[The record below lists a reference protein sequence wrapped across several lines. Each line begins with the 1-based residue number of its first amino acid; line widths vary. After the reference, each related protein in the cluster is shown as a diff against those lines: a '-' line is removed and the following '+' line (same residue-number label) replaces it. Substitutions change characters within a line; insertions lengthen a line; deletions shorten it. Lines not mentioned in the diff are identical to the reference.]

1 MIKIDIM
8 TPSEEIITQAHSFD
22 AWYPPAYFL
31 MKRKLKKKT
40 IDSITRLKAAPN
52 IIVKAKQY
60 KLKIRKKR
68 P

>member
-40 IDSITRLKAAPN
+40 IDSMTNPKKAPTITL
-52 IIVKAKQY
+52 KAKQY
-60 KLKIRKKR
+60 VLKIRKKR